1 MDQPAAPTLT
11 ESAPGAGARTGAG
24 VESPRA
30 PRDAWSR
37 RVWRTYVTDVR
48 AAADAS
54 ASTTRA
60 TDRKMVLVFVTAA
73 VALTCGNFLSD
84 GSRPEWLE
92 TILRSA
98 GLHGVASRL
107 HDGMLVSTH
116 RDWNQLAF
124 WAVVMITSYVL
135 PAVLVIR
142 FVLREHVRDYGLR
155 VRGILPHLRTYAAL
169 YALAAPLIVAASFT
183 ASFQDRYPFFHPAPG
198 HSLWPY
204 LYAWWLLYWL
214 QFCALEFFFRGFMV
228 HGLAPRLGWAAIFA
242 MVVPYNML
250 HYGKP
255 MPEALAAIVGGI
267 VLGSLSL
274 KTRSVWWG
282 VALHISIALTMDV
295 CALTHAGRIFG

>member
-11 ESAPGAGARTGAG
+11 PIGNL
-24 VESPRA
+24 
-30 PRDAWSR
+30 
-37 RVWRTYVTDVR
+37 WRTYVTDVR
-48 AAADAS
+48 ADADAH
-54 ASTTRA
+54 ASTTPE

-92 TILRSA
+92 TILRTF
-98 GLHGVASRL
+98 GLHGLASRL
-107 HDGMLVSTH
+107 HDAMLVSTH

-124 WAVVMITSYVL
+124 WAVVVIGSYVI
-135 PAVLVIR
+135 PPMLVIR
-142 FVLREHVRDYGLR
+142 LVLRERARDYGLR
-155 VRGILPHLRTYAAL
+155 VRGILPHLRTYAVL
-169 YALAAPLIVAASFT
+169 YAVAAPLIVAASFT
-183 ASFQDRYPFFHPAPG
+183 ASFQDRYPFFHPAAG

-204 LYAWWLLYWL
+204 MYAWWLLYWL
-214 QFCALEFFFRGFMV
+214 QFCALEFFFRGFLL

-242 MVVPYNML
+242 MALPYNML

-267 VLGSLSL
+267 VLGTLSL

-282 VALHISIALTMDV
+282 AALHISIAFTMDV

>member
-1 MDQPAAPTLT
+1 VDQPTASTLT
-11 ESAPGAGARTGAG
+11 AVAAGSSNGVGPTGPL
-24 VESPRA
+24 EP
-30 PRDAWSR
+30 WR
-37 RVWRTYVTDVR
+37 RRLWRTYVTDVR
-48 AAADAS
+48 TATDARAA
-54 ASTTRA
+54 TTRA
-60 TDRKMVLVFVTAA
+60 TDRKMVVVFVTAA
-73 VALTCGNFLSD
+73 VALTCSNFLSD
-84 GSRPEWLE
+84 GTNPAWLE
-92 TILRSA
+92 SILRA
-98 GLHGVASRL
+98 VGLRSLASRL

-124 WAVVMITSYVL
+124 WAVVVISSYVL
-135 PAVLVIR
+135 PAALVIR
-142 FVLREHVRDYGLR
+142 FVLRERVRDYGLR
-155 VRGILPHLRTYAAL
+155 IKGILPHLRTYAVL
-169 YALAAPLIVAASFT
+169 YAAAAPLIVAASFA
-183 ASFQDRYPFFHPAPG
+183 ASFQDRYPFFHPAAG

-214 QFCALEFFFRGFMV
+214 QFCALEFFFRGFLL

-242 MVVPYNML
+242 MALPYNML

-282 VALHISIALTMDV
+282 AALHISIALTMDV